1 MCFTK
6 TNKQILDSLDRPLDL
21 GNNDEPLWS
30 DKCDYLDP
38 SNCTDLN
45 PENYNLVV
53 MQLNIRSLLAHQ
65 TELKELLQT
74 MSNKNS
80 TVDVILLCETFLAT
94 NIEKL
99 AYIPGYHLVTN
110 NRNNHKGGGVAILI
124 REGITYRKKNEL
136 CRMIDKELESVYVD
150 ITAKNGRQIRI
161 GSIYRAPNT
170 DVTKLMEHIE
180 LVSNKTGQSSNHE
193 LILGMDQ
200 NIDLLKSDEH
210 TNTRKFL
217 DLILD
222 SGLWPVITRPTRI
235 TQRSATLI
243 DNIYISKNLQ
253 RKFDSAILVDDISD
267 HLPLVA
273 LLRQTKISDMSPIEF
288 VSRRLN
294 NTKISRIHQKLRN
307 TDWNGILNSDDI
319 NDNTNQFMS
328 ELEAVMN
335 SEAPLQTIRISGK
348 RRYKEPWITK
358 GIEAA
363 AKKNRRLY
371 KQTLK
376 SSCTE
381 QDVNKYKVNRNMLN
395 RLRRSAMKEYYHSK
409 YTEYRHNTKKLWG
422 LINQTIKK
430 CKNGGSIIPY
440 ISVNGLQT
448 YNSSE
453 IANTFGKYYASL
465 GNDLASTI
473 TPGKYEIKHYINLI
487 PRIDRSLV
495 LRETSVMEIERL
507 INSLPNK
514 TSYGHDKVSNT
525 LLKSLCTAIS
535 YPLQIIFNQ
544 SIYHGVFPDKMKLAE
559 IVPLYKGKEHDLV
572 VNYRPIS
579 LLMTIS
585 KILEKVIYHRLCTF
599 LELNG
604 TLFDSQYGFRSR
616 RSCEHAILEMMG
628 NLLQSRNKGLYSSG
642 LYSCLGPLLFIL
654 FCNDIKLL
662 PLYGKLILFADD
674 TTLLNSHRN
683 KNFVQYSIVHDID
696 ILMDWFKANQ
706 LSLNLTK
713 TVVLYFWDHKDTGR
727 ITVDGTD
734 IPLVNNTKFLGVH
747 INNQITWTTH
757 TDQVHKKLMTNKV
770 LLKSS
775 CNMLTTD
782 CLKSVYYAHI
792 YSHLTYGLIS
802 WGPTI
807 MKSAVNDLSWIQDA
821 CVRIVCKASKWAS
834 VNALYK
840 QLQTLRFPELITLE
854 LAKYGYKISSKLY
867 PTKIHE
873 LAETN
878 GGSKRHRYY
887 TRFKNTPNIQKHVSK
902 EFNNSH
908 MCKGLAVY
916 NNLPDSLKGI
926 KSLIKFS
933 KEMKKYLLSQY

>member
-1 MCFTK
+1 MDFG
-6 TNKQILDSLDRPLDL
+6 R
-21 GNNDEPLWS
+21 
-30 DKCDYLDP
+30 
-38 SNCTDLN
+38 
-45 PENYNLVV
+45 
-53 MQLNIRSLLAHQ
+53 
-65 TELKELLQT
+65 LLQ
-74 MSNKNS
+74 
-80 TVDVILLCETFLAT
+80 D
-94 NIEKL
+94 
-99 AYIPGYHLVTN
+99 
-110 NRNNHKGGGVAILI
+110 
-124 REGITYRKKNEL
+124 
-136 CRMIDKELESVYVD
+136 
-150 ITAKNGRQIRI
+150 Q
-161 GSIYRAPNT
+161 
-170 DVTKLMEHIE
+170 
-180 LVSNKTGQSSNHE
+180 
-193 LILGMDQ
+193 LG
-200 NIDLLKSDEH
+200 
-210 TNTRKFL
+210 
-217 DLILD
+217 
-222 SGLWPVITRPTRI
+222 

-253 RKFDSAILVDDISD
+253 RKFDSAILVDNISD

-294 NTKISRIHQKLRN
+294 NTKISRIHQKLCN
-307 TDWNGILNSDDI
+307 TDWNGILNSNDI

-348 RRYKEPWITK
+348 WRYKEPWLTK

-440 ISVNGLQT
+440 ISVSGLQT

-487 PRIDRSLV
+487 PRINRSLV
-495 LRETSVMEIERL
+495 LRETSVTEIERL

-525 LLKSLCTAIS
+525 LLKSLCMAIS

-579 LLMTIS
+579 LLMTTS
-585 KILEKVIYHRLCTF
+585 KILEKVIYHRLCSF

-604 TLFDSQYGFRSR
+604 TLFDSQYGFHSR

-642 LYSCLGPLLFIL
+642 TFLDLSKAFDTLNHDVLIKKMEIYGVRGHVNDWFRSYLSDRSLVAKVKTNPSTVTYSEPYHITYGTAQGSCLGPLLFIL

-683 KNFVQYSIVHDID
+683 KNFVQYSIVHDIE

-807 MKSAVNDLSWIQDA
+807 MKSAVNDLSRIQDA

-916 NNLPDSLKGI
+916 NNLPDSLKEI

-933 KEMKKYLLSQY
+933 KEMKKYLLSRY